1 MTDAVCTCQRPA
13 AYLTAPQLE
22 ALWIV
27 CTACRVA
34 GDAVGR
40 WGWSAAGGS
49 YPLIQQPLI
58 ARLSKLKL
66 ILIDQPSPPLHVG
79 MWYDRQ
85 AFITETGRECLAA
98 RGAYYPSVP
107 ARPRRPCAPPSV
119 ALSSP
124 MRAELLTRRALA
136 VWSAHDQER
145 T

>member
-1 MTDAVCTCQRPA
+1 MTDAICTCQRPA
-13 AYLTAPQLE
+13 AYLTAQQLE
-22 ALWIV
+22 ALRLV
-27 CTACRVA
+27 GTVFRVA

-49 YPLIQQPLI
+49 YPLIQQSLI

-66 ILIDQPSPPLHVG
+66 ILIGPPGLPLRFG

-107 ARPRRPCAPPSV
+107 ARPRRPRAAPLV

-124 MRAELLTRRALA
+124 LRAELLTRRALA

>member
-22 ALWIV
+22 ALRLV
-27 CTACRVA
+27 GTVFRVA

-66 ILIDQPSPPLHVG
+66 ILIGQPSPPLPAGV
-79 MWYDRQ
+79 WYDRQ

-136 VWSAHDQER
+136 VWSAYDQDR